1 MFLTTKQASMPL
13 SLRENLIED
22 VIKITKLVEEY
33 RDDRSAHSDAEQTQ
47 ERFNDIHVH
56 LCELMSSMI
65 SSPLS
70 GRIFLTS
77 PSAYVD
83 EETREASLNENLL
96 QKI

>member
-1 MFLTTKQASMPL
+1 MPP

-22 VIKITKLVEEY
+22 VIKIAKLVEQY
-33 RDDRSAHSDAEQTQ
+33 RDDRAAHSDTEKTQ

-56 LCELMSSMI
+56 VCELMSSMI

-70 GRIFLTS
+70 GRIFLTP

-83 EETREASLNENLL
+83 EETRKQSLDKNFL
-96 QKI
+96 KKV